1 MTNYPTGAAN
11 DSRAPFNETEVKPVK
26 VDVIVYKAAVQFNAD
41 MQNYVVHVVDAEPGT
56 VWGSGSS
63 LEKALESF
71 EESYSMRNNDEP
83 CAAVVVD
90 TIIQY

>member
-11 DSRAPFNETEVKPVK
+11 DPRAPFNETEIKPTK
-26 VDVIVYKAAVQFNAD
+26 VDVIVYECATKFNGD
-41 MQNYVVHVVDAEPGT
+41 IQNYVVHVVDAEPGT

-71 EESYSMRNNDEP
+71 EESYQLRHDEP
-83 CAAVVVD
+83 CDAVIKD
-90 TIIQY
+90 TKIQY

>member
-11 DSRAPFNETEVKPVK
+11 DSRAPFNETEIKPTK
-26 VDVIVYKAAVQFNAD
+26 VDVIVYKAAVQFNGD

-56 VWGSGSS
+56 VWGSGAT
-63 LEKALESF
+63 LEKAIEDF
-71 EESYSMRNNDEP
+71 EESYMLRHDEP
-83 CAAVVVD
+83 CEAAIKD